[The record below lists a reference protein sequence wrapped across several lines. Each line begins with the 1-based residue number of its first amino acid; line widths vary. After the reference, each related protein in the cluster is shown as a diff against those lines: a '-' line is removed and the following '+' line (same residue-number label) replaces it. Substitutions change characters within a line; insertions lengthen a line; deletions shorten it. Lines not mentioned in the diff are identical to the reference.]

1 MLAAWNLE
9 APHDDPRPLPK
20 KQIPA
25 ELHRPPLPVVR
36 SPLHEQQRRTDEDPE
51 EPCCAPIR
59 RDRLQHLPRV
69 RRPPAVAV
77 AQKVVERAV
86 ERFVQQARE
95 F

>member
-1 MLAAWNLE
+1 
-9 APHDDPRPLPK
+9 
-20 KQIPA
+20 
-25 ELHRPPLPVVR
+25 
-36 SPLHEQQRRTDEDPE
+36 
-51 EPCCAPIR
+51 
-59 RDRLQHLPRV
+59 V